1 MSAIDF
7 SRNSSIAER
16 FMRYVKVYT
25 TSDPDSATQP
35 STKRQKDL
43 AKILVTELAELGVS
57 DAELV
62 EEGYVYATIPSNVSE
77 SVPVLCLCA
86 HMDTAPDCS
95 GENVK
100 PILHKKYDGKPI
112 TLPDDSSQIITV
124 ENHPYLKEK
133 IGDDV
138 ITASGLTLL
147 GADDKAGVAVIM
159 HFTEYLM
166 KHSEIKHGKIR
177 ILFTPDEEVGRG
189 VDAVDMRKL
198 GADFGYTLDG
208 GESPHLEGECFSAD
222 AAIVTFHGVSAHPG
236 YAKGKLKNAIKIAS
250 DFVAALPKDSWNP
263 ETTEKQEGFVHPV
276 DIRGGAETA
285 TVQFIVRD
293 FDTSKLSEYEKR
305 LEQYAEDTVAKYEG
319 ATYDFVVKEQYRNMK
334 EILDQHPKVM
344 EIAEKA
350 YRLAGLAPQHISI
363 RGGTDGARLSFMGL
377 PCPNLFTGEMGIHSR
392 QEYVSVQDMEKSA
405 EICVHIAAITA
416 AK

>member
-1 MSAIDF
+1 MSKMDF
-7 SRNSSIAER
+7 SKNSSVAER
-16 FMRYVKVYT
+16 FMRYVKIYT
-25 TSDPDSATQP
+25 TSDPDSSTQP
-35 STKRQKDL
+35 STERQKDL
-43 AKILVTELAELGVS
+43 AAILVKELKDMGIA

-62 EEGYVYATIPSNVSE
+62 KEGYVYATIPSNITGQK
-77 SVPVLCLCA
+77 PVLCLCA

-112 TLPDDSSQIITV
+112 ALPDDSSQVITV

-133 IGDDV
+133 IGDDL

-159 HFTEYLM
+159 HFAEYLM
-166 KHSEIKHGKIR
+166 KHPEVKHGKIR
-177 ILFTPDEEVGRG
+177 LLFTPDEEIGRG
-189 VDAVDMRKL
+189 VDAVDMEKL

-208 GESPHLEGECFSAD
+208 GECPHLEGECFSAD
-222 AAIVTFHGVSAHPG
+222 AAVVTFHGVSAHPG
-236 YAKGKLKNAIKIAS
+236 YAKNKLKNAIKIAA

-263 ETTEKQEGFVHPV
+263 ESTEGQEGFVHPV

-285 TVQFIVRD
+285 LVQFIVRD
-293 FDTSKLSEYEKR
+293 FDSAKLSDYESR
-305 LEQYAEDTVAKYEG
+305 LKQYAEEAVRNYPG
-319 ATYDFVVKEQYRNMK
+319 ATFEIVVKQQYRNMK
-334 EILDQHPKVM
+334 EVLDKHPEVM

-350 YRLAGLAPQHISI
+350 YRQAGLAPKHISI

-377 PCPNLFTGEMGIHSR
+377 PCPNIFTGEMGIHSR

-405 EICVHIAAITA
+405 EVCVHLATITA
-416 AK
+416 AR